1 MKRSAIKTDL
11 FASAHHR
18 EKIDQL
24 GDPLLDIE
32 THIDFSSLAAE
43 VDVVAPRSV
52 STQGGRPPYPTET
65 MVRILVLK
73 RLYNLSDEQ
82 MEYQLQDRMSCQRF
96 CGLEDAMNIPD
107 RTIIWTFEQRIDETG
122 AKALFDGV
130 STQLLKKGF
139 IARGGQIIDAS
150 LILAP
155 KQRNSRK
162 ENKLLKQ
169 KAVPRATGNRP
180 SVVRK
185 TATPAGPKNMAK
197 TTMATSSPS
206 T

>member
-11 FASAHHR
+11 FASVHHR

-24 GDPLLDIE
+24 SDPLIDIE
-32 THIDFSSLAAE
+32 AHINFSALAAE
-43 VDVVAPRSV
+43 VDTVAPRPV
-52 STQGGRPPYPTET
+52 STQGGRPPYPTES

-82 MEYQLQDRMSCQRF
+82 MEYQLLDRMSYQRF

-107 RTIIWTFEQRIDETG
+107 HTIIWSFEQRIGDSG

-130 STQLLKKGF
+130 SAQLLGKGF

-150 LILAP
+150 LIPAP
-155 KQRNSRK
+155 KQRNNGK
-162 ENKLLKQ
+162 ENDLLKQ
-169 KAVPRATGNRP
+169 KRSRATGNRP
-180 SVVRK
+180 NVARK
-185 TATPAGPKNMAK
+185 TVMPAGPKNMAK
-197 TTMATSSPS
+197 TTMATSSRS